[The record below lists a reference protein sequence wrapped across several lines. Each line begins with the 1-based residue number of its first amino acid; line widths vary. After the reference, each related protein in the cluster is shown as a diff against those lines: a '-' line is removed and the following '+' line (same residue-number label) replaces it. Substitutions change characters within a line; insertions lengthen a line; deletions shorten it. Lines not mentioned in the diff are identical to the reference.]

1 MNRKKIA
8 ILLMVVLTMSY
19 TSFSAP
25 KKNGNKKSYQKNES
39 SAKIETATSNKSNS
53 KFRYYSDAEIRKELQ
68 EAGINSKSVDTFIA
82 ANNIAKKDN
91 VQLKDKKAIEVNPKF
106 EKGYENLIRRY
117 EDTRDE
123 ENLRIFSEKMIKL
136 FPDNP
141 VGYNGLFNYYREY
154 KKDYG
159 KAINMGKK
167 AIELYL
173 KGEPKYYNYEFTTT
187 DLINRLA
194 KTSGQNSEDSEITND
209 YRGRELELYILTA
222 YIGQGN
228 DRETFDYFFKMYG
241 KFKENIKYMGDMQ
254 GEYSEWIEEY
264 VDKLKEINDK
274 YKSKDKKFYEENI
287 KKFKALGY

>member
-1 MNRKKIA
+1 MAALGKVA
-8 ILLMVVLTMSY
+8 Y
-19 TSFSAP
+19 AEDDHPTSR
-25 KKNGNKKSYQKNES
+25 E
-39 SAKIETATSNKSNS
+39 
-53 KFRYYSDAEIRKELQ
+53 YY
-68 EAGINSKSVDTFIA
+68 
-82 ANNIAKKDN
+82 
-91 VQLKDKKAIEVNPKF
+91 KKAIEVNPKF

-228 DRETFDYFFKMYG
+228 DKETFDYFFKMYG